1 MPRSSRIL
9 TSSRSRMARFMAS
22 PVVQRPACSE
32 AMAWMSTSAPA
43 RKEGG
48 RVCAEPHGELVGRGV
63 EARRST
69 GTSWSACVGG
79 HGQGAAAAACGRRRV
94 CHHRV
99 GCDRF
104 GLALPSSPVPFPS
117 LSPFLSSPIPDQ
129 VEPSSSATGSNT
141 PATPLPLRFALRE
154 APPPPPPPSPPFS
167 LPIPV
172 VSWPESPLPR
182 LVTIEVCR
190 SSEP

>member
-1 MPRSSRIL
+1 MPCSSRIL
-9 TSSRSRMARFMAS
+9 TSSRSRMARLMAS

-32 AMAWMSTSAPA
+32 AMVWMSTSAPA

-48 RVCAEPHGELVGRGV
+48 RVCTEPHGELVGRGV
-63 EARRST
+63 EACRST

-129 VEPSSSATGSNT
+129 VEPSSSATGSNS
-141 PATPLPLRFALRE
+141 PAT
-154 APPPPPPPSPPFS
+154 PPPSPIRS
-167 LPIPV
+167 ARG
-172 VSWPESPLPR
+172 SP
-182 LVTIEVCR
+182 T
-190 SSEP
+190 SSSTCPAIFPTCSSRFLAGIASAPTGHY